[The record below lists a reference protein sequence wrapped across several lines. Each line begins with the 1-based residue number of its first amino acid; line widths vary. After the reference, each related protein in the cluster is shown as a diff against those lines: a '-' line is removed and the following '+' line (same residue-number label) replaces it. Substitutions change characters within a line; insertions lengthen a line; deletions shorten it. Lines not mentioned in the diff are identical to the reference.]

1 MKIWTLGQRIYFLNK
16 KKISTGGKTLT
27 VRLLDE
33 EITQALQDEQEHY
46 IDTYYEG
53 QVLLSFQTSALFK
66 LFINVLLTHSHTH
79 CL

>member
-1 MKIWTLGQRIYFLNK
+1 M
-16 KKISTGGKTLT
+16 
-27 VRLLDE
+27 RLLDE

-53 QVLLSFQTSALFK
+53 QVFLSFQTSALFK